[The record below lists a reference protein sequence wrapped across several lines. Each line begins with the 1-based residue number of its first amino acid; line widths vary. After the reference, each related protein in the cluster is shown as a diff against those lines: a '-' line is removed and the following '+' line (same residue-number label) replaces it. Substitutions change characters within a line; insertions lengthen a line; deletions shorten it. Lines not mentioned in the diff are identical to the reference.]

1 MRFRAPPA
9 SFSRVVCL
17 ALVISL
23 RIVLPLSAFQI
34 SLNGKILSLPNDSV
48 LRSLCYSVPT
58 EKGLE
63 RGLALSELLPPLI
76 DTWEIQCTHGKGV
89 FTWKGGGL
97 ADEIQTFYLVQ
108 SGSDSWDLVA
118 RGKRTQ
124 TVRSIALKGDK
135 AEEGELEIW
144 LSWEGVRELR
154 AEIERWA
161 SLTGVKLRVL
171 EVPDTRSKYLATLR
185 GGGRLPDLLMI
196 QSDNLPDLL
205 SAQAFQALD
214 RIDTTSLS
222 QRGKEAF
229 SVGGRLWALPFYFD
243 TQLLFYNRKLLPSA
257 LSENW
262 TLADLEGIADSV
274 AAKGR
279 TPLSWNVYSAYWL
292 VSFAVGFG
300 KPAIADPDGGVRPDD
315 AATKAA
321 LEWIMSMI
329 ESKRLEALER
339 DAMVA
344 RFASGHIA
352 MIFSG
357 SYSIPEFERIGLDFG
372 VAPYPLVPSTG
383 KSVAPLLD
391 FKGFAM
397 SRSSRSPISAQRLL
411 EHLSGIGVQ
420 QRFTSALSK
429 LPANEDA
436 WKAAKESNRY
446 YSQLSR
452 SAELGLVLPPSSGY
466 SIYKN
471 IMWKILRFILSK
483 SMGIDQALA
492 EARRLID
499 ANLKSESKLYSGE
512 DGWFPKR

>member
-1 MRFRAPPA
+1 MSFRAPPA
-9 SFSRVVCL
+9 SLSRVVCL
-17 ALVISL
+17 VLVTSL
-23 RIVLPLSAFQI
+23 CIVHPLSAIEI
-34 SLNGKILSLPNDSV
+34 SLNGKILALPDNSE
-48 LRSLCYSVPT
+48 LMNLCYSVPT

-63 RGLALSELLPPLI
+63 RGLALSELIPPLI
-76 DTWEIQCTHGKGV
+76 DVWEIQCIHGKGS
-89 FTWKGGGL
+89 FSWKEEGL
-97 ADEIQTFYLVQ
+97 TETLGSFYLVQ

-124 TVRSIALKGDK
+124 TVRSITMKGDK
-135 AEEGELEIW
+135 ADERELEIW

-205 SAQAFQALD
+205 NAKAFQPLD
-214 RIDTTSLS
+214 RVNTNSLF

-229 SVGGRLWALPFYFD
+229 SVDGRLWALPFYFD
-243 TQLLFYNRKLLPSA
+243 TQLLFYNRNLLPSA
-257 LSENW
+257 PRENW

-274 AAKGR
+274 RAQGR

-292 VSFAVGFG
+292 LSFAVGFG

-344 RFASGHIA
+344 RFASGQIA
-352 MIFSG
+352 MILSG
-357 SYSIPEFERIGLDFG
+357 SFSIPEFERIGLDFG

-383 KSVAPLLD
+383 KAVAPLLD
-391 FKGFAM
+391 FKGFAI

-436 WKAAKESNRY
+436 WKAAKENNRY

-452 SAELGLVLPPSSGY
+452 SAEVGLVLPPSSGY

-499 ANLKSESKLYSGE
+499 ANLKSESK
-512 DGWFPKR
+512 